1 MEKVEILNID
11 TGNSEQTLKEL
22 KDLIKDLRKEL
33 DGCTIGSDKFKD
45 TLDELTTAQDKLK
58 KATKSSNEALEGSYD
73 ALVQKMADL
82 RKAWKATA
90 DEAERADLGS
100 QIAEI
105 NSQLKDMDASI
116 GNYQRNVG
124 DYASA
129 FDNVTMKIEGGVA
142 KFDRFNG
149 AARSVIGSFD
159 LVEGGLKAIGVESEE
174 VNGLMDKMQGAMM
187 LTNGLNSVKEGVLA
201 FNSMR
206 TAIQTTTAA
215 SKVLNVVMS
224 ANPIGAIITA
234 VAALTAGAIALSNA
248 LSKDKESA
256 KALEVQYDKTTR
268 AIENQ
273 SIEMSHQI
281 ELMEAMGV
289 ERDKIM
295 QQQIA
300 DAKMTL
306 SKLETEYLML
316 RAKLE
321 DLGTLFTGK
330 QREELEKQIDE
341 MFEKYEAQAKLV
353 LELQRDYEVYLVQCQ
368 TELKKKMQEEAE
380 ERERLARETDERLE
394 KEHAEF
400 QETLLKHKMTASEK
414 SIHALKKTYDKELAL
429 LNELY
434 KRKLIPEEVY
444 QQELKAIKEKYE
456 SGVAEINTA
465 DEQKK
470 QEEYDRQRAMFEQ
483 LQNDLLESQMTANE
497 KRLHEIHSTYIKEL
511 EMLEDLH
518 AKKIISEEEY
528 SDALIAIK
536 EKEAQEIAAAQ
547 QAAQTEA
554 TNKADETNAESVE
567 TWGKTLQE
575 KLDLTDEQVQGIS
588 AGVNLLGTSLTQT
601 SQLLDALANSQNQ
614 NSKEGFETA
623 KKLNIASA
631 VMQMLNGIVSSWA
644 SAMQLGPIAG
654 PIMGGVLTAF
664 TTTLGM
670 ININKIKSTTFNNP
684 DGAAGGSKTTIPNIN
699 TASLIANPI
708 NYTTEVK
715 GAQAEEAIPQR
726 VYVVETDITD
736 AQTRAQ
742 ITQDESVW

>member
-174 VNGLMDKMQGAMM
+174 VNDLMDKMQGAMM

-215 SKVLNVVMS
+215 HKVLNVVMT
-224 ANPIGAIITA
+224 ANPIGAIIAA

-256 KALEVQYDKTTR
+256 KALEEQYDKTTR

-273 SIEMSHQI
+273 STQMSHQI
-281 ELMEAMGV
+281 KLMEAMGV

-306 SKLETEYLML
+306 SKLETEYFML

-353 LELQRDYEVYLVQCQ
+353 LELQRDYEVYLVQSQ

-380 ERERLARETDERLE
+380 ERERLARETNERLK
-394 KEHAEF
+394 KEHEEF

-429 LNELY
+429 LNELK
-434 KRKLIPEEVY
+434 KRGLISEETY

-456 SGVAEINTA
+456 SGVADINAA
-465 DEQKK
+465 DEKK
-470 QEEYDRQRAMFEQ
+470 TQEEYDKQRAMFEE

-528 SDALIAIK
+528 SDALVAIK
-536 EKEAQEIAAAQ
+536 EKEAQDIAAAQ
-547 QAAQTEA
+547 QEAQTET
-554 TNKADETNAESVE
+554 TNKANETNAESVE

-601 SQLLDALANSQNQ
+601 SQLLDTLANAQDQ

-644 SAMQLGPIAG
+644 SAMTLGPIAG

-684 DGAAGGSKTTIPNIN
+684 DGAAGGSKTTVPNIN

>member
-554 TNKADETNAESVE
+554 TNKADETNVESVE